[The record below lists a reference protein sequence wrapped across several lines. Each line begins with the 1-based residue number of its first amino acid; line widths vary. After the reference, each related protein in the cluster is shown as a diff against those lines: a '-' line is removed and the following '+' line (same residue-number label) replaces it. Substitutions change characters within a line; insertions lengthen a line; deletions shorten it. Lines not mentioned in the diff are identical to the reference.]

1 MTPSRRRLLPIV
13 TLVIAVVALAAPGA
27 QRPVY
32 MTVDE
37 VRPGMIGVGRTIFEG
52 AEQEE
57 FRAHIIGVLKNVIG
71 PGRDLVLA
79 RLEGG
84 PLATTGVMQGMSGSP
99 VFIDGK
105 LLGAVSYSLGSFP
118 REPIAGITPIAE
130 MIDAVDT
137 TAPRVNGR
145 DLDVSWPATVDEVF
159 AALGRVAARASAP
172 LGALAAGASVVGPAA
187 LADLAPRL
195 RPIGA
200 AMVYS
205 GFDPVLDQQLRRA
218 LTAGAPG
225 QAARGTAANAPPGAL
240 KPGDPVGMSLIR
252 GDMEMGATGTVTHV
266 DGDRVYAFGHPFM
279 NLGPTEMAMTE
290 AHILTYLPSL
300 DTSMKISSMGQVIG
314 TMGQDRA
321 TAVGGVLGL
330 RPEELEVRLTLAPER
345 GPERDFTFHVLQDPQ
360 LTSLF
365 AYVAVFNTL
374 VAYERQTGDLTIGA
388 TGVLSF
394 GDDGEVELD
403 NFFSGPSAVG
413 LAAGALTNAIGAAST
428 NTYKAVRPER
438 LDLRLEI
445 SERRETTTIER
456 AWLDTTRPAA
466 GGTHTLH
473 VLLRD
478 YQGVAE
484 TISLPLTMPG
494 RPQEDLT
501 ILVSDA
507 ATLAAREQRDLKP
520 GRPTSWPSLLDRLN
534 SQLRNDR
541 VYVRLIASG
550 TGTVVGGETL
560 PALPPSVRS
569 VLEADST
576 VSSSPVTH
584 TVIGAWERRLDRAVL
599 GSRELTITLVSRD

>member
-1 MTPSRRRLLPIV
+1 
-13 TLVIAVVALAAPGA
+13 
-27 QRPVY
+27 
-32 MTVDE
+32 
-37 VRPGMIGVGRTIFEG
+37 
-52 AEQEE
+52 
-57 FRAHIIGVLKNVIG
+57 
-71 PGRDLVLA
+71 
-79 RLEGG
+79 
-84 PLATTGVMQGMSGSP
+84 
-99 VFIDGK
+99 
-105 LLGAVSYSLGSFP
+105 
-118 REPIAGITPIAE
+118 
-130 MIDAVDT
+130 
-137 TAPRVNGR
+137 
-145 DLDVSWPATVDEVF
+145 
-159 AALGRVAARASAP
+159 
-172 LGALAAGASVVGPAA
+172 
-187 LADLAPRL
+187 
-195 RPIGA
+195 
-200 AMVYS
+200 
-205 GFDPVLDQQLRRA
+205 
-218 LTAGAPG
+218 
-225 QAARGTAANAPPGAL
+225 
-240 KPGDPVGMSLIR
+240 MSLIR